1 MALTCP
7 SDLTGVDLG
16 FTEFIDCTTLSIN
29 YDILGVATLTFT
41 VVAAAKEPIDTSVY
55 TDLTFGGVNFTG
67 FITGLEIRKITGTLV
82 YEHRYTVS
90 TTGCIS

>member
-16 FTEFIDCTTLSIN
+16 FIEFIDCTTLSIN
-29 YDILGVATLTFT
+29 YDILGQATLSFT

-55 TDLTFGGVNFTG
+55 TDLTFGGVRFTG
-67 FITGLEIRKITGTLV
+67 FITGLEIRKIAGTLV

-90 TTGCIS
+90 ATGCRA